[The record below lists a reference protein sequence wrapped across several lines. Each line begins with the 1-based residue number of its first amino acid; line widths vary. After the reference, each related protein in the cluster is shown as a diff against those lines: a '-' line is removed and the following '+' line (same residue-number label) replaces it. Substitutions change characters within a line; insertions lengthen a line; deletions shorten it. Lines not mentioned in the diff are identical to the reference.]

1 MPNIR
6 VGYGSDFVV
15 KDQKVGIGSDNPQAT
30 LDVAGDIRGAFNLS
44 GVTTLTSFSG
54 FKVQK
59 QNVYKPSTIGF
70 GTIGVGT
77 QVSYYETETDY
88 TEIGSVEKD
97 LNYTTLSEDLIIDSG
112 QIVNVNHTEM
122 VGVTTISEQD
132 PHTHQSYLS
141 IGSLENVSVQN
152 HFSVPCGDT
161 NSRQEDPIE
170 GTVRFNDDLNTLE
183 FYNGV
188 EWRQFTY
195 NQGQSGRGVFA
206 GGWIPSGQID
216 SMDYINIHTLGNAIN
231 FGSLLS
237 TSRMNAGCSSSTRG
251 LFGCSYP
258 SPLDQIEYIT
268 IASEGDS
275 IDFGNLTSGRQHLGT
290 HSSSTRGIFAG
301 GAQDVNII
309 EYVEIPTLGDAL
321 DFGDLSAGRRNLSG
335 CGSPTRA
342 VFSQGGEFPAA
353 VSNNDFL
360 TISSKGDSTKFL
372 DGDYRSGIRCCSN
385 NVRGLYGGGYVP
397 TKISTIDYLTI
408 ASLGNMTDFGDLTRI
423 TTEGAFVS
431 SQTRGVYSGG
441 FNDTSPASATNSI
454 EYVTIATTGNA
465 IDFGDSTVSSGQR
478 DGLSDSHGGLGGF

>member
-1 MPNIR
+1 
-6 VGYGSDFVV
+6 
-15 KDQKVGIGSDNPQAT
+15 
-30 LDVAGDIRGAFNLS
+30 
-44 GVTTLTSFSG
+44 
-54 FKVQK
+54 
-59 QNVYKPSTIGF
+59 
-70 GTIGVGT
+70 
-77 QVSYYETETDY
+77 
-88 TEIGSVEKD
+88 
-97 LNYTTLSEDLIIDSG
+97 
-112 QIVNVNHTEM
+112 
-122 VGVTTISEQD
+122 
-132 PHTHQSYLS
+132 
-141 IGSLENVSVQN
+141 
-152 HFSVPCGDT
+152 
-161 NSRQEDPIE
+161 
-170 GTVRFNDDLNTLE
+170 
-183 FYNGV
+183 
-188 EWRQFTY
+188 
-195 NQGQSGRGVFA
+195 
-206 GGWIPSGQID
+206 
-216 SMDYINIHTLGNAIN
+216 MDYINIHTLGNAIN

-237 TSRMNAGCSSSTRG
+237 TARMNAGCSSSTRG